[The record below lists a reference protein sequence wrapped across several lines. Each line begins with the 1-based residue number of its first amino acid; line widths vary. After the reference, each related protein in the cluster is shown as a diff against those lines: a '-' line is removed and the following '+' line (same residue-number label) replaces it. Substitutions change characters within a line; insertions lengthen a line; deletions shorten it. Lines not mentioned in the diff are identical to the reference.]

1 MLPPQYLRTLRN
13 DASVFALIFE
23 LRIPTRMRGSRLTF
37 RCPQC
42 GSFHTAVNHRTNLA
56 RCFGCKHNFNPIDL
70 VMAERKMSFLEAVKY
85 LEGVFSFS
93 LGSH

>member
-1 MLPPQYLRTLRN
+1 MIPAQYLRTLRN

-42 GSFHTAVNHRTNLA
+42 GNFHTAINDRTNLA
-56 RCFGCKHNFNPIDL
+56 RCFSCKRNFNPIDL
-70 VMAERKMSFLEAVKY
+70 VMAERGTSFLEAVRY
-85 LEGVFSFS
+85 LEGVFSLS
-93 LGSH
+93 P